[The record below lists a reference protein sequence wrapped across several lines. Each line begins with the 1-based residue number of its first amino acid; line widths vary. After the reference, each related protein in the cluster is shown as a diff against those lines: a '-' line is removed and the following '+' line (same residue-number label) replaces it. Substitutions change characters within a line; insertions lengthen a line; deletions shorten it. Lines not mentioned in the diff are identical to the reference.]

1 MPSVRC
7 GTLRKK
13 TLDLGLDNLLIGLK
27 DNCRALLRHCVAAFE
42 SVTSTEEPVALDI
55 TKDKRGITREVS
67 MIAATNVPT
76 NWKKVATFVRV
87 KRSGFRIK
95 GKKNP
100 NRLTKKQRREAK
112 EARGAAKEA
121 KGAAKEAKAK
131 EAKEARCAA
140 KEAKAAK
147 AKEARGAAK
156 EAAKAKEAK
165 AAITPTSTTESPVC
179 TAINT
184 AIDAINT
191 PVTSAKKPIKV
202 SKAEYFEETSYYILQ
217 KNTLTLPKSAAVV
230 RDHWKIENLLHRT
243 KDVELNED
251 KHKIKDK
258 NIASNLSQIFNFVLN
273 TLTFTNQSSVKKASE
288 ALANDVNALFGLVA
302 TTQKYTLAD
311 N

>member
-1 MPSVRC
+1 M
-7 GTLRKK
+7 RKK

-100 NRLTKKQRREAK
+100 SRLTKKQRREAK
-112 EARGAAKEA
+112 EARGTAKEA
-121 KGAAKEAKAK
+121 RGAAKEAKAQ

-147 AKEARGAAK
+147 AKEARCA
-156 EAAKAKEAK
+156 AKEAK
-165 AAITPTSTTESPVC
+165 AAAKAAIAPTSTTESPVC

-217 KNTLTLPKSAAVV
+217 KNTLTPPESAAVV